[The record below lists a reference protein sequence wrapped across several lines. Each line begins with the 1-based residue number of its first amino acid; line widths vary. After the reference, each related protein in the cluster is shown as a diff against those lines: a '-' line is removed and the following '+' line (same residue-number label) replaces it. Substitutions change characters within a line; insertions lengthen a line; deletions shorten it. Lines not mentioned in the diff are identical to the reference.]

1 MVKRVTVAVGIFFVL
16 LGVLMLPTI
25 IAVYRSLTRDE
36 ATGVG
41 FVMGSPGENVF
52 RVVVL
57 LVLASIAF
65 WLSGKL
71 IRP

>member
-1 MVKRVTVAVGIFFVL
+1 MIKRVAVAVGIFFVL
-16 LGVLMLPTI
+16 VGVLMLPTI
-25 IAVYRSLTRDE
+25 ISVYRNLTRDE
-36 ATGVG
+36 ASGVG
-41 FVMGSPGENVF
+41 FVMGSPAENVF
-52 RVVVL
+52 RAVVL